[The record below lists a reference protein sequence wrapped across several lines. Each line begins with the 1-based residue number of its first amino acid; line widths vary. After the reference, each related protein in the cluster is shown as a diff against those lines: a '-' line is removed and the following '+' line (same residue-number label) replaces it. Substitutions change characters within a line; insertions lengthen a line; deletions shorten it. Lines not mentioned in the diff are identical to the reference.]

1 MTYSCQVISAMLH
14 VTADRITGLREAV
27 QDNSINQERMKKP

>member
-1 MTYSCQVISAMLH
+1 MTYCCQVIPATIH

-27 QDNSINQERMKKP
+27 PDNSINQERMKKP